1 MRQVSDNI
9 ILIEVDSDEK
19 RAAQIYNSLVQELFI
34 ERQDSPSL
42 IGNIYRGTVKTINSA
57 LEAAFVDIGI
67 GRDCFLPFSEYP
79 EKLTKEMDVV
89 VQIKKDEIGGKPPR
103 LSGFISISGRNLV
116 FIAGKFTGG
125 ISKNIE
131 GKTERI
137 RLAKLREKIKRK
149 FEGTWILRTH
159 ANGKSE
165 SQIYFEAKTIFQTW
179 QKIQKEISKKKGTG
193 LVFVL
198 YDFTERV
205 LKELVNSKTKKII
218 IEPKSE
224 FKKAYN
230 FIKHFIPE
238 KKKTVFLNKN
248 KKSLFELWGV
258 ENTIKTLTKP
268 FQKLPSGGEIIIQA
282 TEALTTI
289 DVNSGSF
296 KKNLSSDEMAFI
308 INKEA
313 AREIM
318 RQLRLR
324 NIGGIIVCDFIDMKK
339 TSDKKKLFDKIKFEA
354 SFDRAK
360 IDILP
365 PNKMGLV
372 IISRQRISDNILE
385 KITTPCD
392 CCGGSGKHLSPK
404 TVFIQVK
411 RHLLKN
417 REKFE
422 RNLPINIFVHPTV
435 ADLFDRK
442 TIAILSKELKRDL
455 RVRSDYKIRK
465 EEFKIE

>member
-1 MRQVSDNI
+1 LRQVADNI
-9 ILIEVDSDEK
+9 ILIEVDPDEK

-34 ERQDSPSL
+34 ERDDAPSL
-42 IGNIYRGTVKTINSA
+42 IGNIYRGVVKTVNSA
-57 LEAAFVDIGI
+57 LAAAFVDIGI
-67 GRDCFLPFSEYP
+67 GRDCFLPLSDYP
-79 EKLTKEMDVV
+79 EKLTKGAEVI

-131 GKTERI
+131 DKAERI
-137 RLAKLREKIKRK
+137 RLVKLREQIKRK
-149 FEGTWILRTH
+149 FSGTWILRTY
-159 ANGKSE
+159 ANGKKE
-165 SQIYFEAKTIFQTW
+165 SQIYFEAKTIFNTYL
-179 QKIQKEISKKKGTG
+179 KIQKEITKKKGIG
-193 LVFVL
+193 LIFVL
-198 YDFTERV
+198 YDFTERI

-248 KKSLFELWGV
+248 RKSVFESWGI

-268 FQKLPSGGEIIIQA
+268 FQKLPSGGEIVIQA

-313 AREIM
+313 ASEIM

-324 NIGGIIVCDFIDMKK
+324 NIGGIVVCDFIDMKK
-339 TSDKKKLFDKIKFEA
+339 TQYKKKLFDKIKFEA

-360 IDILP
+360 LDILP
-365 PNKMGLV
+365 PNKLGLV
-372 IISRQRISDNILE
+372 IISRQRLTDNILE

-404 TVFIQVK
+404 TVFIQAK
-411 RHLLKN
+411 RYLLKN
-417 REKFE
+417 REKLDS
-422 RNLPINIFVHPTV
+422 NLPVNIFVHPAV
-435 ADLFDRK
+435 ADLFDTK
-442 TIAILSKELKRDL
+442 TIAKLSKELRRDL